1 MTIRRKLLVF
11 IPLLVLLVNLVTFFF
26 FESGKGVQDSY
37 DRMMVRILLY
47 KQSVQTAEDHL
58 QRLYTY
64 LLNPDERTK
73 TDLEHSRSSMQQ
85 MKADIAQLEAASPQA
100 SSVEG
105 YLNTWST
112 YLSQEQSALQAAST
126 DSLSAALSDYE
137 EAEQTMAFIREEGI
151 SLVNEELDYYQPLY
165 RQIQLETRKIH
176 TLGAALFTVNAL
188 LSVVIAIWISRS
200 ITVPVSRLVA
210 RAQEVAE
217 GKLDLKPVPEPNTD
231 DELGIL
237 SDAVD
242 QMAADLLVMME
253 KEKESL
259 EKDRLVK
266 ELELQAL
273 QSQINPHFLFNTLN
287 VLSKLALL
295 EGAEQTSDLIVSM
308 SNLLRYN
315 LRSLDQP
322 VTLENELKH
331 VDEYIAIQKAR
342 FRDRVQFETDID
354 KSVLQILVP
363 SLTIQPII
371 ENAFMHG
378 IDHMEQGGVIRLA
391 IRRLG
396 QEVLISIADNG
407 AGMEEETRKSLLEL
421 KDKEISRTSTGI
433 GTRNVF
439 KRLALFYGKDD
450 LVEISSEP
458 GKGTEIR
465 FRIPLTEEGGIYVQN
480 INS

>member
-37 DRMMVRILLY
+37 DRMLVRILLY

-85 MKADIAQLEAASPQA
+85 MRADIAQLEAASPQA

-217 GKLDLKPVPEPNTD
+217 GKLDPKPVPEPNTD

-421 KDKEISRTSTGI
+421 KGKEISRTSTGI